1 MNTPTEAHYD
11 LRRLVIYSDA
21 DEGAELIAE
30 SEARAVAAAVTA
42 LTCTHHNDKQR
53 AECPVCLVTHLTA
66 ERDQFRAEVKS
77 CGELSCDECNARTAA
92 LMVERDHWQK
102 IAVSASQERE
112 HNANVA
118 QAMTAERDQLRAELA
133 NQTVRFHDEIVRR
146 QGTVRANQEL
156 DLRELNHFRDLLDA
170 ERARLDWFHEAA
182 SDRIWLVGQDI
193 RAAIDAAM
201 QEDAK

>member
-42 LTCTHHNDKQR
+42 LTCTHHNDKQW
-53 AECPVCLVTHLTA
+53 AECPVCLVTHLT
-66 ERDQFRAEVKS
+66 
-77 CGELSCDECNARTAA
+77 
-92 LMVERDHWQK
+92 VERDHWQK
-102 IAVSASQERE
+102 IAVSASHERE

-118 QAMTAERDQLRAELA
+118 QAMTTERDQLRAEVDQKRNLLVIALRSAGDQETRASRAETELA
-133 NQTVRFHDEIVRR
+133 T
-146 QGTVRANQEL
+146 
-156 DLRELNHFRDLLDA
+156 

-182 SDRIWLVGQDI
+182 GDSIWVASQDI

-201 QEDAK
+201 KRDVLINSPLDARP

>member
-11 LRRLVIYSDA
+11 LRRQVIFSDA

-42 LTCTHHNDKQR
+42 LTCTHHNDQQR
-53 AECPVCLVTHLTA
+53 VECPVCLVTHLTA

-92 LMVERDHWQK
+92 LMVERDQF
-102 IAVSASQERE
+102 
-112 HNANVA
+112 
-118 QAMTAERDQLRAELA
+118 RAELA

-182 SDRIWLVGQDI
+182 SDRIGLVGQDI